1 MRETMR
7 EERGDG
13 GHETNRWGIIGRRR
27 GNET

>member
-1 MRETMR
+1 MR